1 MRFLTLTIINIFL
14 IFSSAEANVS
24 LIIKKLIPRNGTE
37 VDTTKIITSDYWS
50 NEKTGPT
57 SIMEAKKIL
66 SDRKNLDE
74 IEGIWLEQGLG
85 HLLIIKNDKYYNM
98 FIIKTESKDD
108 EIFNG
113 TLEATI
119 FSLEGNNY
127 EFYSRVWYSD
137 RNNKPVN
144 YGTQKGKI
152 SISENKKL
160 ITKDFD
166 SVSKEGV
173 DMDGTLNKIWPL

>member
-1 MRFLTLTIINIFL
+1 MA
-14 IFSSAEANVS
+14 S
-24 LIIKKLIPRNGTE
+24 IPHQQNC
-37 VDTTKIITSDYWS
+37 KIIS
-50 NEKTGPT
+50 NQNHK
-57 SIMEAKKIL
+57 
-66 SDRKNLDE
+66 
-74 IEGIWLEQGLG
+74 
-85 HLLIIKNDKYYNM
+85 

>member
-1 MRFLTLTIINIFL
+1 MKFLTLTIINIFL
-14 IFSSAEANVS
+14 ILSSVEANVS
-24 LIIKKLIPRNGTE
+24 IIIKKLIPKNSIE
-37 VDTTKIITSDYWS
+37 VDNAEMVTSNYWS

-152 SISENKKL
+152 SISENKKS
-160 ITKDFD
+160 IIKDFD
-166 SVSKEGV
+166 SASEQGV
-173 DMDGTLNKIWPL
+173 DMDGTLSKIWPL